1 MKKRA
6 FFLDIDATIYN
17 GRAVS
22 EEDREAIRRAREA
35 GHKVFI
41 NTARLYG
48 RFPKSVNELEFD
60 GYVTALGTHIV
71 YEGQMIRQVLMPRE
85 LVTEVLEYA
94 LERNIKLSIEEAT
107 RVIYVNQIPQSAK
120 YTLEKGESFWEKYPD
135 AVVYKFY
142 IRELLS
148 EEHKKY
154 FGERGELQGSGH
166 TYELAPS
173 GCTKAGGI
181 RFMEECLG
189 IPHESTVAVG
199 DSMIDADMIRYA
211 SVGVAMG
218 NSEEALKEIADMV
231 TKPISEAGVAYAIR
245 VLTECNEE

>member
-17 GRAVS
+17 GREVS
-22 EEDREAIRRAREA
+22 EEDREAIRLAREA

-48 RFPKSVNELEFD
+48 RFPKALNELEFD

-71 YEGQMIRQVLMPRE
+71 YEGQMIHQVLMPRE

-94 LERNIKLSIEEAT
+94 LERNIKLAIEEAA

-120 YTLEKGESFWEKYPD
+120 HTLEKGESFWEKYPD

-142 IRELLS
+142 IRQLLS
-148 EEHKKY
+148 EEDKSY
-154 FGERGELQGSGH
+154 LRERGELLESGS
-166 TYELAPS
+166 TSEFTPR
-173 GCTKAGGI
+173 GCTKASGI
-181 RFMEECLG
+181 QFVENYLG

-211 SVGVAMG
+211 AVGVAMG

-231 TKPISEAGVAYAIR
+231 TKPIAEAGVAHAIR
-245 VLTECNEE
+245 VLTKGKEE